1 MLRNLEFIT
10 SDVLEEF
17 FIDLLSSAATKRDA
31 KAYIT
36 RLKDLNKASTEAD
49 PMSLRAVA
57 DPVKD
62 LAQPQVNLGNFYGR
76 ARAVED
82 SPTFS
87 QDKNV
92 APVVEEETGK
102 VHVAL
107 VKLVNPELLDDRT
120 IQGIGQTL
128 SQLSRLSI
136 SPCVVIDTDTTTST
150 GDYHWKQTL
159 MGQAERVV
167 AAIDANSGPGSA
179 RVDNVLTTST
189 PDSPPQVHLRQFL
202 LKPLRRGQ
210 IPVVVPVAY
219 SASTQSVSQVSADQ
233 TIIALA
239 KEFAGLN
246 LHPRPEDNPGDLAE
260 RFRKLQSQ
268 MSLDRL
274 IILDPVGGIPSSDKP
289 DQNHVFVNLEQE
301 YSGVRNGL
309 KASRDIATLDL
320 LRTVLGMLP
329 PTSSALVTT
338 PIDAAKSS
346 DGADKTL
353 QVSSV
358 GTRRQRNAL
367 IHNLLT
373 DKPIH
378 SSSLPKGRLGSKNG
392 GSVPPVVST
401 STFVKRGM
409 PLTILPD
416 PTVEAWTPDNYGKPR
431 LKLTDSRIDLQRL
444 VHLIEDSFSRKLD
457 VDDYLKRVNDKIAG
471 IIIAGEY
478 EGGALLTWETPA
490 GVTDDDHARLVP
502 YLDKFAV
509 LKRSQGAGGVA
520 DILFN
525 AMVRTCFPEG
535 VCWRSRRNNPVN
547 KWYFERARGTWK
559 MPDTNWTMFWTTE
572 GAVEQGQTFKDCE
585 SVCRGVKPSWA
596 DNKHIVD

>member
-1 MLRNLEFIT
+1 MWKRKLLPSN
-10 SDVLEEF
+10 VLEEF
-17 FIDLLSSAATKRDA
+17 FIDLLSSAPTKRDA

-36 RLKDLNKASTEAD
+36 RLKDLNKASTEIKAAG
-49 PMSLRAVA
+49 PRTAA
-57 DPVKD
+57 DPVKS
-62 LAQPQVNLGNFYGR
+62 LPRPQVNLGNFYGR

-87 QDKNV
+87 QGKTNIP
-92 APVVEEETGK
+92 AVEEDTRK
-102 VHVAL
+102 IHVAL
-107 VKLVNPELLDDRT
+107 VKLVSPELLDDGT
-120 IQGIGQTL
+120 LQGIGRTL

-136 SPCVVIDTDTTTST
+136 SPCVVIDPDTTTSIL
-150 GDYHWKQTL
+150 GYHWKQKL
-159 MGQAERVV
+159 IDQAERVV
-167 AAIDANSGPGSA
+167 AAIDAKSGPGSV
-179 RVDNVLTTST
+179 RVDNILTTLT
-189 PDSPPQVHLRQFL
+189 PSSPPQVHLRKL
-202 LKPLRRGQ
+202 VLKPLRCRQ
-210 IPVVVPVAY
+210 IPVVVPIAY
-219 SASTQSVSQVSADQ
+219 SASTQLASQVSADQ
-233 TIIALA
+233 AIIALA

-246 LHPRPEDNPGDLAE
+246 LQPRPEDDPDDLAE

-268 MSLDRL
+268 ISLDRL

-289 DQNHVFVNLEQE
+289 GQNHVFVNLEQE
-301 YSGVRNGL
+301 YNGIRNDL
-309 KASRDIATLDL
+309 KEPRDIATLEL
-320 LRTVLGMLP
+320 LHTVLGMLP
-329 PTSSALVTT
+329 STSSALVTT
-338 PIDAAKSS
+338 PIDAAESGDS
-346 DGADKTL
+346 ADRSL

-373 DKPIH
+373 DKPVH
-378 SSSLPKGRLGSKNG
+378 SPSLPKGRLGPIIG
-392 GSVPPVVST
+392 GSVPPVFST

-416 PTVEAWTPDNYGKPR
+416 PLLDTWKPENNGKPR
-431 LKLTDSRIDLQRL
+431 LKLTDPRIDLQRL
-444 VHLIEDSFSRKLD
+444 IYLIEDSFNRKLD
-457 VDDYLKRVNDKIAG
+457 VDDYLNRVNDKIAG

-478 EGGALLTWETPA
+478 EGGALFTWEAPT
-490 GVTDDDHARLVP
+490 GVSDDNHARLVP

-559 MPDTNWTMFWTTE
+559 IPETHWTMFWTTD
-572 GAVEQGQTFKDCE
+572 GVVEQDQLFKDYE

>member
-1 MLRNLEFIT
+1 LQKLDLII
-10 SDVLEEF
+10 SDVWKEF
-17 FIDLLSSAATKRDA
+17 FIDLLSSAATNRDA

-36 RLKDLNKASTEAD
+36 RLRDLSKASTERGATS
-49 PMSLRAVA
+49 PRAVT

-62 LAQPQVNLGNFYGR
+62 LAQPRVNLGNFYGR

-87 QDKNV
+87 QDKDV
-92 APVVEEETGK
+92 AAFMEEGTGK

-120 IQGIGQTL
+120 LQGIGRTL
-128 SQLSRLSI
+128 SQLSRLSM
-136 SPCVVIDTDTTTST
+136 SPCVVIDTETTNST
-150 GDYHWKQTL
+150 ADQHWKQPL
-159 MGQAERVV
+159 VDQAERVV
-167 AAIDANSGPGSA
+167 AAIDASSGPGSA
-179 RVDNVLTTST
+179 RVDNILTTST
-189 PDSPPQVHLRQFL
+189 PGSPPQVHLRQFL

-210 IPVVVPVAY
+210 IPVVIPVAY
-219 SASTQSVSQVSADQ
+219 SASTQSASQVTADE
-233 TIIALA
+233 TVIALT
-239 KEFAGLN
+239 KEFGGLN
-246 LHPRPEDNPGDLAE
+246 LQRRPEDDSADLAE
-260 RFRKLQSQ
+260 RYRKLQSQ

-274 IILDPVGGIPSSDKP
+274 IILDPVGGIPASDKP
-289 DQNHVFVNLEQE
+289 GQNHVFVNLEQE
-301 YSGVRNGL
+301 YSAIRNEL
-309 KASRDIATLDL
+309 RASRDIATLDL

-338 PIDAAKSS
+338 SVDAAKSG
-346 DGADKTL
+346 DRADNAL

-373 DKPIH
+373 DKPMH
-378 SSSLPKGRLGSKNG
+378 SSSLPKGRLGPTDS
-392 GSVPPVVST
+392 GSIPPVVST
-401 STFVKRGM
+401 STFVKKGM

-416 PTVEAWTPDNYGKPR
+416 PLLEAWTPDNYGKPR

-444 VHLIEDSFSRKLD
+444 VYLIEDSFNRKLD

-490 GVTDDDHARLVP
+490 GVSDTDYARLVP

-525 AMVRTCFPEG
+525 AMVRACFPEG

-559 MPDTNWTMFWTTE
+559 MPGTNWTMFWTTD
-572 GAVEQGQTFKDCE
+572 GAVEQGRTFKDYE

>member
-1 MLRNLEFIT
+1 LWKRKLLPSN
-10 SDVLEEF
+10 VLEEF
-17 FIDLLSSAATKRDA
+17 FIDLLSSAPTKRDA

-36 RLKDLNKASTEAD
+36 RLKNLNKASTEIKAAG
-49 PMSLRAVA
+49 PRTAA
-57 DPVKD
+57 DPVKS
-62 LAQPQVNLGNFYGR
+62 LPRPQVNLGNFYGR

-87 QDKNV
+87 QDKNNT
-92 APVVEEETGK
+92 PVVEEDTSRL
-102 VHVAL
+102 HVAL
-107 VKLVNPELLDDRT
+107 VKLVSPELLDDRT
-120 IQGIGQTL
+120 LQGIGQTL

-136 SPCVVIDTDTTTST
+136 SPCVVIDPDTTTSIL
-150 GDYHWKQTL
+150 GRHWKQKL
-159 MGQAERVV
+159 IDQAERVV
-167 AAIDANSGPGSA
+167 AAIGTKSGPGSV
-179 RVDNVLTTST
+179 RVDNILTTLT
-189 PDSPPQVHLRQFL
+189 PSSPPQVYLRKFV
-202 LKPLRRGQ
+202 LKPLRRRQ
-210 IPVVVPVAY
+210 IPVVVPIAY
-219 SASTQSVSQVSADQ
+219 SASTQSASQVSADQ
-233 TIIALA
+233 AVIALA

-246 LHPRPEDNPGDLAE
+246 LQPRPEDDPDDLAE

-268 MSLDRL
+268 ISLDRL

-289 DQNHVFVNLEQE
+289 GQNHVFVNLEQE
-301 YSGVRNGL
+301 YNGIRNDL
-309 KASRDIATLDL
+309 KEPTDIATLEL
-320 LRTVLGMLP
+320 LHTVLGMLP
-329 PTSSALVTT
+329 STSSALVTT
-338 PIDAAKSS
+338 PIDAAESGDSTDKS
-346 DGADKTL
+346 L

-373 DKPIH
+373 DKPVH
-378 SSSLPKGRLGSKNG
+378 SPSLPKGRLGPIIG

-401 STFVKRGM
+401 STFVKRGI

-416 PTVEAWTPDNYGKPR
+416 PLLDTWKPDNNGNPR
-431 LKLTDSRIDLQRL
+431 LKLTDPRIDLQRL
-444 VHLIEDSFSRKLD
+444 IYLIEDSFNRKLD
-457 VDDYLKRVNDKIAG
+457 VDDYLNRVNDKIAG

-478 EGGALLTWETPA
+478 EGGALFTWEAPM
-490 GVTDDDHARLVP
+490 GVSDDNHARLVP

-559 MPDTNWTMFWTTE
+559 IPESNWTMFWTTD
-572 GAVEQGQTFKDCE
+572 GVAEQDQVFKDYE

>member
-1 MLRNLEFIT
+1 LRKPKPLISNNLK
-10 SDVLEEF
+10 EF

-31 KAYIT
+31 KAYIA
-36 RLKDLNKASTEAD
+36 RLKDLNKASTQTNATS
-49 PMSLRAVA
+49 PRNVA
-57 DPVKD
+57 DPLKEV
-62 LAQPQVNLGNFYGR
+62 AQPQVNLGSFFGR

-87 QDKNV
+87 QGKDV
-92 APVVEEETGK
+92 APVVEEDTGK
-102 VHVAL
+102 IHVAL
-107 VKLVNPELLDDRT
+107 VKLVGPELLDDRT
-120 IQGIGQTL
+120 LQGIGQTL
-128 SQLSRLSI
+128 SQLSRLSM
-136 SPCVVIDTDTTTST
+136 SPCVVIDTDTTPSSI
-150 GDYHWKQTL
+150 HHSWKQTL
-159 MGQAERVV
+159 VDEAERVV

-179 RVDNVLTTST
+179 RVDNILTTST
-189 PDSPPQVHLRQFL
+189 PDSPPQVRLRQFL

-210 IPVVVPVAY
+210 IPVVIPVAY
-219 SASTQSVSQVSADQ
+219 SVSTQSASQVSTDQ
-233 TIIALA
+233 TVIALA

-246 LHPRPEDNPGDLAE
+246 LQPRPEDDPGDLAG

-268 MSLDRL
+268 ISLDRL
-274 IILDPVGGIPSSDKP
+274 IILDPVGGVPSSDKP
-289 DQNHVFVNLEQE
+289 GQNHVFVNLEQE
-301 YSGVRNGL
+301 YSAIRDDL
-309 KASRDIATLDL
+309 KAPRDVATLDL

-338 PIDAAKSS
+338 PIDAAKSG
-346 DGADKTL
+346 DGVNNSL

-373 DKPIH
+373 DKPVH
-378 SSSLPKGRLGSKNG
+378 SSSLPKGRLGLING

-416 PTVEAWTPDNYGKPR
+416 PLVNAWTPDNHGKPR
-431 LKLTDSRIDLQRL
+431 LKLTDPRIDLQRL
-444 VHLIEDSFSRKLD
+444 VYLIEDSFNRKLD
-457 VDDYLKRVNDKIAG
+457 VDDYMKRVNDKIAG

-478 EGGALLTWETPA
+478 EGGALFTWESPTT
-490 GVTDDDHARLVP
+490 VSNNDYARLVP

-520 DILFN
+520 YILFN

-559 MPDTNWTMFWTTE
+559 LPDTNWTMFWTTE
-572 GAVEQGQTFKDCE
+572 GVVEQDQLFKDYE

>member
-1 MLRNLEFIT
+1 MSNC
-10 SDVLEEF
+10 LEEF
-17 FIDLLSSAATKRDA
+17 FIDLLSSAPTKRDS
-31 KAYIT
+31 KAYIK
-36 RLKDLNKASTEAD
+36 RLNDLNKATTATKAA
-49 PMSLRAVA
+49 SLESLAG
-57 DPVKD
+57 PVKS
-62 LAQPQVNLGNFYGR
+62 LARPQVNLGNFYGR

-82 SPTFS
+82 TPTFS
-87 QDKNV
+87 QDRDASLIVDEDK
-92 APVVEEETGK
+92 GK

-120 IQGIGQTL
+120 LQGIGQTL

-136 SPCVVIDTDTTTST
+136 SPCVVIDTDTSVGIVDHT
-150 GDYHWKQTL
+150 WKQKL
-159 MGQAERVV
+159 VDQAERVV
-167 AAIDANSGPGSA
+167 AAIDANSGLGSA
-179 RVDNVLTTST
+179 RVDNVLTTLAHG
-189 PDSPPQVHLRQFL
+189 DPPEVHLRKFL

-210 IPVVVPVAY
+210 IPVVIPVAY
-219 SASTQSVSQVSADQ
+219 SASIQSAAQVSADQ

-246 LHPRPEDNPGDLAE
+246 LRPQPEDDPGDLSE
-260 RFRKLQSQ
+260 RCRKLQGEV
-268 MSLDRL
+268 SLDRL
-274 IILDPVGGIPSSDKP
+274 IILDPVGGIPFSDRP
-289 DQNHVFVNLEQE
+289 GQNHVFVNLEQE
-301 YSGVRNGL
+301 YSGIRNDL

-338 PIDAAKSS
+338 PADAAKSGDDAEKS
-346 DGADKTL
+346 LA
-353 QVSSV
+353 VSSV

-378 SSSLPKGRLGSKNG
+378 SSSLPKGRLGQTAG
-392 GSVPPVVST
+392 TTYVPQVIST

-416 PTVEAWTPDNYGKPR
+416 PFLGAWTPDDRGKSR

-444 VHLIEDSFSRKLD
+444 IYLIEDSFNRKLD
-457 VDDYLKRVNDKIAG
+457 VEDYLNRVNDKIAG
-471 IIIAGEY
+471 IVIAGEY
-478 EGGALLTWETPA
+478 EGGALFTWETPP
-490 GVTDDDHARLVP
+490 GIYDNDYARSVP

-572 GAVEQGQTFKDCE
+572 GVVEQDDTFKDYE
-585 SVCRGVKPSWA
+585 RVCKGVKPSWA

>member
-1 MLRNLEFIT
+1 LRKQKLLPSN
-10 SDVLEEF
+10 VLEEF

-36 RLKDLNKASTEAD
+36 RLKDLNKVSTEIKTTGPRTAAD
-49 PMSLRAVA
+49 PAKSLPR
-57 DPVKD
+57 PE
-62 LAQPQVNLGNFYGR
+62 VNLGNFYGR

-87 QDKNV
+87 QDKNNI
-92 APVVEEETGK
+92 PLVEEDTSK
-102 VHVAL
+102 LHVAL
-107 VKLVNPELLDDRT
+107 VKLVSPELLDDGVLR
-120 IQGIGQTL
+120 GIGRTL

-136 SPCVVIDTDTTTST
+136 SPCVVIDPDTTTST
-150 GDYHWKQTL
+150 LGRHWKQKL
-159 MGQAERVV
+159 IDQAERVV
-167 AAIDANSGPGSA
+167 AAIDAKSGPGSV
-179 RVDNVLTTST
+179 RVDNILTTLT
-189 PDSPPQVHLRQFL
+189 PTSPPQVHLRKL
-202 LKPLRRGQ
+202 VLKPLRRRQ
-210 IPVVVPVAY
+210 IPVVVPIAY
-219 SASTQSVSQVSADQ
+219 SASTQSASQVSADQ
-233 TIIALA
+233 AVIALA
-239 KEFAGLN
+239 EEFAGLN
-246 LHPRPEDNPGDLAE
+246 LQPRPEDDPGDLAE

-268 MSLDRL
+268 ISLDRL
-274 IILDPVGGIPSSDKP
+274 IILDPVGGIPHSDKP
-289 DQNHVFVNLEQE
+289 GQNHVFVNLEQE
-301 YSGVRNGL
+301 YGGIRNDL
-309 KASRDIATLDL
+309 KAPRDIATLEL
-320 LRTVLGMLP
+320 LHAVLGMLP

-338 PIDAAKSS
+338 PIDAAKSG
-346 DGADKTL
+346 DGADKSF

-373 DKPIH
+373 DKPAH
-378 SSSLPKGRLGSKNG
+378 SSSLPKGRLGPTIG

-401 STFVKRGM
+401 STFVKWGM

-416 PTVEAWTPDNYGKPR
+416 PLLDAWKPDNNGKPR

-444 VHLIEDSFSRKLD
+444 IYLIEDSFNRKLD
-457 VDDYLKRVNDKIAG
+457 VDDYLNRVNDKIAG

-478 EGGALLTWETPA
+478 EGGALFTWETPA
-490 GVTDDDHARLVP
+490 GVSDDNYARLVP

-525 AMVRTCFPEG
+525 AMVRTCFPES

-559 MPDTNWTMFWTTE
+559 IPETNWTMFWTTD
-572 GAVEQGQTFKDCE
+572 GVAEQDQMFKDYE
-585 SVCRGVKPSWA
+585 SVCRGVRPSWA

>member
-1 MLRNLEFIT
+1 LRKPESLISN
-10 SDVLEEF
+10 VLEEF

-36 RLKDLNKASTEAD
+36 RLKDLNKASTEINA
-49 PMSLRAVA
+49 PGPRTTA
-57 DPVKD
+57 DPVKG
-62 LAQPQVNLGNFYGR
+62 LARPQVNLGNFYGR

-82 SPTFS
+82 SPTFL
-87 QDKNV
+87 QDKHV
-92 APVVEEETGK
+92 APVVEDETGK
-102 VHVAL
+102 IHVAL
-107 VKLVNPELLDDRT
+107 LKLVNPELLNDRT
-120 IQGIGQTL
+120 LQGIGQTL

-136 SPCVVIDTDTTTST
+136 SPCVVIDTDTIT
-150 GDYHWKQTL
+150 GTVDHNWKQKL
-159 MGQAERVV
+159 MDQAERVV
-167 AAIDANSGPGSA
+167 AAIDANPGPGSA
-179 RVDNVLTTST
+179 RVDNILTTSA
-189 PDSPPQVHLRQFL
+189 PSSPPQVHLRKFL

-210 IPVVVPVAY
+210 IPVVVPIAY
-219 SASTQSVSQVSADQ
+219 SASTQSASQVSADQ
-233 TIIALA
+233 TVIALA

-246 LHPRPEDNPGDLAE
+246 LQPRPEDHPGDLAE
-260 RFRKLQSQ
+260 RFHKLQSQ
-268 MSLDRL
+268 ISLDRL
-274 IILDPVGGIPSSDKP
+274 IILDPVGGIPSSDKSGP
-289 DQNHVFVNLEQE
+289 NHVFVNLEQE
-301 YSGVRNGL
+301 YNGIRNDL

-338 PIDAAKSS
+338 PIDAAKSG
-346 DGADKTL
+346 DGADNSL

-373 DKPIH
+373 DKPVH
-378 SSSLPKGRLGSKNG
+378 SSSLPKGRLRSTNG
-392 GSVPPVVST
+392 GSVPLVVST

-416 PTVEAWTPDNYGKPR
+416 PLVEDWTPNNHGKPR

-444 VHLIEDSFSRKLD
+444 VYLIEDSFNRKLD
-457 VDDYLKRVNDKIAG
+457 VDNYLKRVNDKIAG

-478 EGGALLTWETPA
+478 EGGALLTWEIPA
-490 GVTDDDHARLVP
+490 GVSDNDYVRLVP

-559 MPDTNWTMFWTTE
+559 MPETNWTMFWTTE
-572 GAVEQGQTFKDCE
+572 GVVEQDQMFKDYE
-585 SVCRGVKPSWA
+585 SVCRGVEPSWA

>member
-1 MLRNLEFIT
+1 M
-10 SDVLEEF
+10 EEF

-31 KAYIT
+31 KAYIV
-36 RLKDLNKASTEAD
+36 RLKDLNKASAEIKAAGPRTA
-49 PMSLRAVA
+49 A
-57 DPVKD
+57 DPVKG
-62 LAQPQVNLGNFYGR
+62 LTRPQVNLGNFYGR

-87 QDKNV
+87 QYKTNI
-92 APVVEEETGK
+92 PVVEEDTRK
-102 VHVAL
+102 LHVAL
-107 VKLVNPELLDDRT
+107 VKLVSPELLDDGT
-120 IQGIGQTL
+120 LQGIGQTL

-136 SPCVVIDTDTTTST
+136 SPCVVIDPDTTTSIL
-150 GDYHWKQTL
+150 GRHWKAKL
-159 MGQAERVV
+159 IDQAERVV
-167 AAIDANSGPGSA
+167 AAIGTKSGPGSV
-179 RVDNVLTTST
+179 RVDNILTTLT
-189 PDSPPQVHLRQFL
+189 PSSPPQVHLRKL
-202 LKPLRRGQ
+202 VLKPLRRHQ
-210 IPVVVPVAY
+210 IPVVVPIAY
-219 SASTQSVSQVSADQ
+219 SASTQSASQVSADQ
-233 TIIALA
+233 AVIALA

-246 LHPRPEDNPGDLAE
+246 LQPRPEDDPDDLAE

-268 MSLDRL
+268 ISLDRL

-289 DQNHVFVNLEQE
+289 GQNHVFVNLEQE
-301 YSGVRNGL
+301 YDGIRNDL
-309 KASRDIATLDL
+309 KAPRDIATLEL
-320 LRTVLGMLP
+320 LHTVLGMLP

-338 PIDAAKSS
+338 PIDAAKSG
-346 DGADKTL
+346 DGADKSL

-373 DKPIH
+373 DKPVH
-378 SSSLPKGRLGSKNG
+378 SSSLPKGRLGLIIG

-401 STFVKRGM
+401 STFAKRGM

-416 PTVEAWTPDNYGKPR
+416 PLLDAWKPDNNGKPR

-444 VHLIEDSFSRKLD
+444 IYLIEDSFNRKLD
-457 VDDYLKRVNDKIAG
+457 ADDYLNRVNDKIAG

-478 EGGALLTWETPA
+478 EGGALFTWEAPA
-490 GVTDDDHARLVP
+490 GVSDDNYAQLVP

-559 MPDTNWTMFWTTE
+559 IPGTNWTMFWTTD
-572 GAVEQGQTFKDCE
+572 GVAEQDQLFKDYE